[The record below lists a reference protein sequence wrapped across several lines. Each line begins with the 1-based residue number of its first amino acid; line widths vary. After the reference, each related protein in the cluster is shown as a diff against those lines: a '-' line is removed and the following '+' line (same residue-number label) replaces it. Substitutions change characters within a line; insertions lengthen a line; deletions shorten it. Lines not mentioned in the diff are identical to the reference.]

1 MQFKLNILVAK
12 RIPLV
17 FEWHQEELKDI
28 EAVEN
33 RFIAEME
40 AINPGLFD
48 EWEVLPDKAAPFW
61 AKSPLD
67 ILHKEEGDWGG
78 DWSSREIFH
87 DHLASDRM
95 MIHRW
100 LQASQVILISN
111 EKGFNPDQI
120 AVVLHFAFK
129 GESKKDPVAF
139 AQKVDFDALV
149 KEFWKWFDD

>member
-1 MQFKLNILVAK
+1 MKFQLNILVAK
-12 RIPLV
+12 RMSLV

-48 EWEVLPDKAAPFW
+48 EWEVLPCLAAPFW
-61 AKSPLD
+61 SKSPLD
-67 ILHKEEGDWGG
+67 ILHKEDGHWGG

-87 DHLASDRM
+87 DHLLSDRM
-95 MIHRW
+95 VIRRW

-111 EKGFNPDQI
+111 ERGFNPDQI

-139 AQKVDFDALV
+139 AKDVNLLEEIE
-149 KEFWKWFDD
+149 EFWKWFDD